1 MEKRLPFDVALP
13 CGYRPLNLA
22 NLIEFKV
29 IIGDDAY
36 GA

>member
-1 MEKRLPFDVALP
+1 MEKRLPFVALP
-13 CGYRPLNLA
+13 GGYRLFNLA

-29 IIGDDAY
+29 IIGESDE